1 MFNLLEQENKARRGQ
16 LITSDGVVETPCFM
30 NVATSGAIKGGL
42 SAQDMIDINTQVMLC
57 NTYHLHIR
65 PGDSLIKEMGGLS
78 SFTGWDKPILTDSG
92 GFQIYS
98 LASSRKITDEG
109 AMFRSHID
117 GKELFI
123 GPKESIEI
131 QSNLASSIAMAFDEC
146 VESNTDIA
154 YVKQACER
162 TLKWLK
168 ICKSEMLRLND
179 IDKTFN
185 RQQQLFG
192 INQGACNSQLRI
204 DNIREIVDLELDGY
218 AIGGLAVGES
228 HSEMYDIVSLVEEY
242 MPHNKAR
249 YLMGVGTPENLVE
262 TVARG
267 VDMFDCVLP
276 SRNGRHGHFFT
287 FEGIL
292 NIRNQKYAKDSNP
305 IDSTCDCNVC
315 KNYSRAYI
323 RHLFTANELLGL
335 RFGVYHN
342 LYFYNNLMKQIR
354 ESIEKHEF
362 TKLYNKYIG
371 VLDMRI

>member
-1 MFNLLEQENKARRGQ
+1 
-16 LITSDGVVETPCFM
+16 
-30 NVATSGAIKGGL
+30 
-42 SAQDMIDINTQVMLC
+42 
-57 NTYHLHIR
+57 
-65 PGDSLIKEMGGLS
+65 
-78 SFTGWDKPILTDSG
+78 
-92 GFQIYS
+92 
-98 LASSRKITDEG
+98 
-109 AMFRSHID
+109 
-117 GKELFI
+117 
-123 GPKESIEI
+123 
-131 QSNLASSIAMAFDEC
+131 NLASSIAMAFDEC